1 MIWLYWKIKMNK
13 EEIDI
18 LLTEFLIFY
27 TKSIENMVKLNG
39 ISMDSNAM
47 NVMSQSLNTHKEKFI
62 ELKVGDK

>member
-1 MIWLYWKIKMNK
+1 MNK